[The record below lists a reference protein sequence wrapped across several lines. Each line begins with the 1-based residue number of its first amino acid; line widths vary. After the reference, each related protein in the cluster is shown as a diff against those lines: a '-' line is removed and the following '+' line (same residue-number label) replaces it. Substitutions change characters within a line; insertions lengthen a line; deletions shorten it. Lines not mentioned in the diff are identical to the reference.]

1 MNARS
6 TLDVLAHEIN
16 FIYRYMGVTNHG
28 VSFFDYTNSSE
39 EKKVSLQEVKK
50 KLYSICPKEPLTAL
64 LDLEMKNGGW
74 SQYLTDLRDVNYHR
88 RILIGPREASYPLK
102 KLWRIR
108 PTEVIGE
115 EPKMF
120 LPDEPKL
127 LWGNC
132 TFYQRRELRETFTE
146 IETWLRFLLDT
157 VYGYLAL
164 RMK

>member
-74 SQYLTDLRDVNYHR
+74 SQLSRFIHMGYTC
-88 RILIGPREASYPLK
+88 
-102 KLWRIR
+102 
-108 PTEVIGE
+108 EV
-115 EPKMF
+115 
-120 LPDEPKL
+120 
-127 LWGNC
+127 
-132 TFYQRRELRETFTE
+132 
-146 IETWLRFLLDT
+146 
-157 VYGYLAL
+157 
-164 RMK
+164 